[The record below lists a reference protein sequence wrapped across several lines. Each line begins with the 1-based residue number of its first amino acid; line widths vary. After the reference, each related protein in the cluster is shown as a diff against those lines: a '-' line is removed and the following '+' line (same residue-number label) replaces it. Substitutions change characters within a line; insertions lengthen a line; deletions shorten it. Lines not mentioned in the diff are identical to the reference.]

1 MAGLV
6 SRTLG
11 LKSGIGLVIANM
23 VGAGVFLSTG
33 FMAQEL
39 TAGQVLIAW
48 VIGAVLALCGAV
60 AYAEVA
66 RLVPRGGG
74 EYRYL
79 SSLLHPAAGY
89 LAGWAS
95 LLVGFSAPTAL
106 DALAAGAFAR
116 AVVPE
121 LEPRLVGAVLIIAL
135 TGVHALGLHLSAR
148 VQNALVAVKVAL
160 LVVFVGVGLT
170 QGALAWPSW
179 APPSPAAAPVSAIVG
194 SLFFIAFAFSGWN
207 AAVYAADEFREPSRD
222 VPRAMLLGCLAV
234 GALYLVVNFIFVANL
249 TPAQGTVVFKYDDF
263 TSLKGQ
269 FDQVTLG
276 QAVMAALLGAT
287 AAKVMSAV
295 MLLLFISAMSAML
308 MVGPRVYAAMAR
320 DGFLPAFLAGREG
333 KPPTG
338 AVLLQGT
345 IAAALLF
352 THDVRSVLSN
362 VGAIL
367 VLFAAL
373 TVLGLFL
380 ARFEKGEAAPPP
392 AWQVLVAGLV
402 VVGVGALMVTE
413 AIPLAVRVGGSL
425 VVGVAASLA
434 RRRANGGAGPSLV
447 GLLGAAVYVMSAGW
461 MLFVGFRNSVTLLGW
476 VAVVAVVGVGAFVVT
491 KRLQQRPA

>member
-1 MAGLV
+1 MSAP
-6 SRTLG
+6 RALG

-33 FMAQEL
+33 FMAQSL
-39 TAGQVLIAW
+39 SPGQILLAW
-48 VIGAVLALCGAV
+48 VIGGVLALCGAK

-66 RLVPRGGG
+66 RLVPEGGG

-79 SSLLHPAAGY
+79 SSLMHPALGY

-116 AVVPE
+116 AVVPS
-121 LEPRLVGAVLIIAL
+121 LEPRMVGALLIIGL
-135 TGVHALGLHLSAR
+135 TVVHALGLHMSAR
-148 VQNALVAVKVAL
+148 VQNVLVGLKVLLLLGFVAVG
-160 LVVFVGVGLT
+160 VFYGSLS
-170 QGALAWPSW
+170 WPTW
-179 APPSPAAAPVSAIVG
+179 TPPSPAANPVSEILG

-207 AAVYAADEFREPSRD
+207 AAIYAADEFEEPGRN
-222 VPRAMLLGCLAV
+222 VPRAMLIGCLAV

-249 TPAQGTVVFKYDDF
+249 TPAQGTVVFQYDDF

-269 FDQVTLG
+269 FEQVTLG
-276 QAVMAALLGAT
+276 QAVMAALLGPV

-308 MVGPRVYAAMAR
+308 LVGPRVYAAMAK
-320 DGFLPAFLAGREG
+320 DGFLPKFLAAKEG
-333 KPPTG
+333 QPPTG
-338 AVLLQGT
+338 AVLLQGA
-345 IAAALLF
+345 IALLLLF

-373 TVLGLFL
+373 TVGGLFVAK
-380 ARFEKGEAAPPP
+380 ARGKDPS
-392 AWQVLVAGLV
+392 
-402 VVGVGALMVTE
+402 
-413 AIPLAVRVGGSL
+413 AVSL
-425 VVGVAASLA
+425 VC
-434 RRRANGGAGPSLV
+434 AG
-447 GLLGAAVYVMSAGW
+447 VYVLSAAW
-461 MLFVGFRNSVTLLGW
+461 MLFNGFKNSPTLLIW
-476 VAVVAVVGVGAFVVT
+476 VSLVALLGLGAFVAT
-491 KRLQQRPA
+491 RRAQRRPA

>member
-1 MAGLV
+1 M
-6 SRTLG
+6 SPHRSLG
-11 LKSGIGLVIANM
+11 LKSGIGLVVANM

-33 FMAQEL
+33 FMAQRL
-39 TAGQVLIAW
+39 GPGQILLAW
-48 VIGAVLALCGAV
+48 GIGAVLALCGAK

-66 RLVPRGGG
+66 RLVPHGGG

-79 SSLLHPAAGY
+79 STLAHPALGY

-106 DALAAGAFAR
+106 DALAAGAFAT
-116 AVVPE
+116 AVFPA
-121 LEPRLVGAVLIIAL
+121 LDGRLVGAALIIAL
-135 TGVHALGLHLSAR
+135 TFVHALGLHLSAR
-148 VQNALVAVKVAL
+148 VQNVL
-160 LVVFVGVGLT
+160 VGLKVVLLA
-170 QGALAWPSW
+170 GFVVIGLAFGSLAWPAWS
-179 APPSPAAAPVSAIVG
+179 PPDPAAEPVTEVLG

-207 AAVYAADEFREPSRD
+207 AVIYAADDFKHPGRD

-276 QAVMAALLGAT
+276 QAVMAALLGPV

-308 MVGPRVYAAMAR
+308 MVGPRVYAAMAS
-320 DGFLPAFLAGREG
+320 DGFLPAALAAKEG
-333 KPPTG
+333 HPPRG
-338 AVLLQGT
+338 AVLLQGG
-345 IAAALLF
+345 IALLLLF

-373 TVLGLFL
+373 TV
-380 ARFEKGEAAPPP
+380 
-392 AWQVLVAGLV
+392 
-402 VVGVGALMVTE
+402 GALFVAKARAKPGE
-413 AIPLAVRVGGSL
+413 GPSL
-425 VVGVAASLA
+425 ASLA
-434 RRRANGGAGPSLV
+434 A
-447 GLLGAAVYVMSAGW
+447 AAVYVLSAAW
-461 MLFVGFRNSVTLLGW
+461 MFYAGFKNSPSLLGW
-476 VAVVAVVGVGAFVVT
+476 VAVVALLGVGAFT
-491 KRLQQRPA
+491 ATRRAQGRTA

>member
-1 MAGLV
+1 M
-6 SRTLG
+6 SPHRTLG

-33 FMAQEL
+33 FMAQSL
-39 TAGQVLIAW
+39 SPGLILLAW
-48 VIGAVLALCGAV
+48 LIGAVLALCGAK

-66 RLVPRGGG
+66 RLVPEGGG

-79 SSLLHPAAGY
+79 STLMHPALGY

-106 DALAAGAFAR
+106 DAMAAGAFAR
-116 AVVPE
+116 AVVPS
-121 LEPRLVGAVLIIAL
+121 LDPRMVGALLIIIL
-135 TGVHALGLHLSAR
+135 TGVHALGLHFSAR
-148 VQNALVAVKVAL
+148 VQNVLVALKVLL
-160 LVVFVGVGLT
+160 LVGFVAVGVFFGSLSWPTWVAATPT
-170 QGALAWPSW
+170 QT
-179 APPSPAAAPVSAIVG
+179 PVAEVLG

-207 AAVYAADEFREPSRD
+207 AVIYAADEFEQPERN
-222 VPRAMLLGCLAV
+222 VPRAMLIGCLAV

-249 TPAQGTVVFKYDDF
+249 TPAQGTVVFQYDDF

-276 QAVMAALLGAT
+276 QAVMAALLGPV

-308 MVGPRVYAAMAR
+308 LVGPRVYAAMAK
-320 DGFLPAFLAGREG
+320 DGFLPAFLGAKTG

-338 AVLLQGT
+338 AVLLQGGL
-345 IAAALLF
+345 ALLLLF

-373 TVLGLFL
+373 TVSGLFVAK
-380 ARFEKGEAAPPP
+380 ARGKDPS
-392 AWQVLVAGLV
+392 VVSLVCAGLYV
-402 VVGVGALMVTE
+402 LS
-413 AIPLAVRVGGSL
+413 AV
-425 VVGVAASLA
+425 
-434 RRRANGGAGPSLV
+434 
-447 GLLGAAVYVMSAGW
+447 W
-461 MLFVGFRNSVTLLGW
+461 MFFEGFKRSPTLLGW
-476 VAVVAVVGVGAFVVT
+476 VGLVGLVGLAAYLMT
-491 KRLQQRPA
+491 KRTQQRPA

>member
-1 MAGLV
+1 MVRGHAHV
-6 SRTLG
+6 SSPRSLG

-33 FMAQEL
+33 FMAQGL
-39 TAGQVLIAW
+39 TPGQILLAW
-48 VIGAVLALCGAV
+48 AIGAVLALAGAR

-66 RLVPRGGG
+66 RLVPHGGG

-79 SSLLHPAAGY
+79 SVLAHPALGY

-106 DALAAGAFAR
+106 DALAAGAFAA
-116 AVVPE
+116 AVLPG
-121 LEPRLVGAVLIIAL
+121 LDGRLVGAALIVAL

-148 VQNALVAVKVAL
+148 VQNVLVGVKVAL
-160 LVVFVGVGLT
+160 LLGFVAIGLAF
-170 QGALAWPSW
+170 GSLAWPAW
-179 APPSPAAAPVSAIVG
+179 TPPSPAASPVTEVLG
-194 SLFFIAFAFSGWN
+194 SLFYIAFAFSGWN
-207 AAVYAADEFREPSRD
+207 AVIYAADEFERPERD

-276 QAVMAALLGAT
+276 QAVMAALLGPV

-308 MVGPRVYAAMAR
+308 MVGPRVYAAMAG
-320 DGFLPAFLAGREG
+320 DGFLPAALSAREG
-333 KPPTG
+333 EPPRG
-338 AVLLQGT
+338 AVLLQG
-345 IAAALLF
+345 ALALLLLF

-373 TVLGLFL
+373 TVGSLFVAK
-380 ARFEKGEAAPPP
+380 ARARAGEGPSAGG
-392 AWQVLVAGLV
+392 LVA
-402 VVGVGALMVTE
+402 
-413 AIPLAVRVGGSL
+413 
-425 VVGVAASLA
+425 
-434 RRRANGGAGPSLV
+434 
-447 GLLGAAVYVMSAGW
+447 AAVYVLSAAW
-461 MLFVGFRNSVTLLGW
+461 MFYAGFKSSPTLLAW
-476 VAVVAVVGVGAFVVT
+476 VGVVAVLGLVAWLAT
-491 KRLQQRPA
+491 KRAQRSGA

>member
-1 MAGLV
+1 M
-6 SRTLG
+6 SPRTLG

-33 FMAQEL
+33 FMAQSL
-39 TAGQVLIAW
+39 SPGLILLAW
-48 VIGAVLALCGAV
+48 LIGGVLALCGAR

-66 RLVPRGGG
+66 RLVPEGGG

-79 SSLLHPAAGY
+79 SSLMHPALGY

-106 DALAAGAFAR
+106 DALAAGAFAQ
-116 AVVPE
+116 AVAPS

-135 TGVHALGLHLSAR
+135 TSVHALGLHVSSR
-148 VQNALVAVKVAL
+148 VQNVLVALKVVL
-160 LVVFVGVGLT
+160 LLGFVFVGVFFGS
-170 QGALAWPSW
+170 LAWPTW
-179 APPSPAAAPVSAIVG
+179 TAATPTTSPVSEVLG

-207 AAVYAADEFREPSRD
+207 AAIYAADEFHKPEVN
-222 VPRAMLLGCLAV
+222 VPRAMLIGCLAV
-234 GALYLVVNFIFVANL
+234 AGLYLVVNYIFVANL
-249 TPAQGTVVFKYDDF
+249 TPAQGTVVFQYDDF
-263 TSLKGQ
+263 TQLRGQ

-276 QAVMAALLGAT
+276 QAVMAALLGPV

-308 MVGPRVYAAMAR
+308 LVGPRVYAAMAK
-320 DGFLPAFLAGREG
+320 DGFLPGFLAAKAG

-338 AVLLQGT
+338 AVLLQGA
-345 IAAALLF
+345 IALLLTF

-373 TVLGLFL
+373 TVAGLFVAK
-380 ARFEKGEAAPPP
+380 ARGKDPSA
-392 AWQVLVAGLV
+392 VSLICAG
-402 VVGVGALMVTE
+402 
-413 AIPLAVRVGGSL
+413 
-425 VVGVAASLA
+425 
-434 RRRANGGAGPSLV
+434 
-447 GLLGAAVYVMSAGW
+447 VYVISAAW
-461 MLFVGFRNSVTLLGW
+461 MLFEGFRKSPTLLLW
-476 VAVVAVVGVGAFVVT
+476 VAVVGLVGLFAFAVTRFA
-491 KRLQQRPA
+491 QRKTA

>member
-1 MAGLV
+1 M
-6 SRTLG
+6 SPHRTLG

-33 FMAQEL
+33 FMAQSL
-39 TAGQVLIAW
+39 SPGLILLAW
-48 VIGAVLALCGAV
+48 LIGAVLALCGAK

-66 RLVPRGGG
+66 RLVPEGGG

-79 SSLLHPAAGY
+79 STLMHPALGY

-106 DALAAGAFAR
+106 DAMAAGAFAR
-116 AVVPE
+116 AVVPS
-121 LEPRLVGAVLIIAL
+121 LDPRMVGALLIIIL
-135 TGVHALGLHLSAR
+135 TGVHALGLHFSAR
-148 VQNALVAVKVAL
+148 VQNVLVALKVLL
-160 LVVFVGVGLT
+160 LVGFVAVGVFFGSLSWPTWVAATPT
-170 QGALAWPSW
+170 QT
-179 APPSPAAAPVSAIVG
+179 PVAEVLG

-207 AAVYAADEFREPSRD
+207 AVIYAADEFEQPERN
-222 VPRAMLLGCLAV
+222 VPRAMLIGCLAV

-249 TPAQGTVVFKYDDF
+249 TPAQGTVVFQYDDF

-276 QAVMAALLGAT
+276 QAVMAALLGPV

-308 MVGPRVYAAMAR
+308 LVGPRVYAAMAK
-320 DGFLPAFLAGREG
+320 DGFLPAFLGAKTGQ
-333 KPPTG
+333 PPTG
-338 AVLLQGT
+338 AVLLQGGL
-345 IAAALLF
+345 ALLLLF

-373 TVLGLFL
+373 TVSGLFVAK
-380 ARFEKGEAAPPP
+380 ARGKDPS
-392 AWQVLVAGLV
+392 VVSLVCAGLYV
-402 VVGVGALMVTE
+402 LS
-413 AIPLAVRVGGSL
+413 AV
-425 VVGVAASLA
+425 
-434 RRRANGGAGPSLV
+434 
-447 GLLGAAVYVMSAGW
+447 W
-461 MLFVGFRNSVTLLGW
+461 MFFEGFKRSPTLLGW
-476 VAVVAVVGVGAFVVT
+476 VGLVGLVGLAAYLMT
-491 KRLQQRPA
+491 KRTQQRPA